1 MQVKQFALVAAFV
14 VMTTSVT
21 LTQSPDFSGMWTL
34 DKNASDF
41 TAPAFSGGR
50 GGANIGRLFITH
62 AANGTLIIGP
72 ETNGLKAWSYTPG
85 QELSVPVGRDTTMM
99 VRSKWDG
106 DRVVAEGTQGNM
118 QMHEIMSLSPDA
130 QTLTFE
136 IRTTTPDGE
145 VVNRLVYTKDQ
156 PVGRCEDWAMPC
168 KEFPQHVAKP

>member
-1 MQVKQFALVAAFV
+1 MRATARRSSPWIWAGPAIENMHVKQFALVAAFV

-72 ETNGLKAWSYTPG
+72 ATGPGLLHPWASNRLHTTMETARGGTPSAVPWLRLPGFENPG
-85 QELSVPVGRDTTMM
+85 QRVG
-99 VRSKWDG
+99 G
-106 DRVVAEGTQGNM
+106 
-118 QMHEIMSLSPDA
+118 
-130 QTLTFE
+130 
-136 IRTTTPDGE
+136 
-145 VVNRLVYTKDQ
+145 
-156 PVGRCEDWAMPC
+156 
-168 KEFPQHVAKP
+168 